1 VYTADMRPLN
11 AAVLIAV
18 LTTTQCKTAEGQRA
32 ESASA
37 TCAADTVACL
47 ARILERHGGLEHFRR
62 PHDAQYTATDDYS
75 FPFTLLKP
83 WPNKAAAWTKKA
95 DRANADQVMMFPVPT
110 SCLTW
115 LRPEAGHRSRAMR
128 TTLESLGASPNFSY
142 RYLCEW
148 PIESARLSEH
158 PTGIK
163 GKPSPGEKNSLT
175 RTRVSAFEN

>member
-18 LTTTQCKTAEGQRA
+18 LTTTQCKIAEGQRT

-62 PHDAQYTATDDYS
+62 RHYAQYTATDDYS
-75 FPFTLLKP
+75 FPFTQFKP

-95 DRANADQVMMFPVPT
+95 DRANADQVMMFPGSDILLDVDAAGGWA
-110 SCLTW
+110 SASGYAHDAGKFGRLTQFFLSIP
-115 LRPEAGHRSRAMR
+115 LRMADSGARIVNVHDSTWFRLLLHGRLFHGGH
-128 TTLESLGASPNFSY
+128 
-142 RYLCEW
+142 
-148 PIESARLSEH
+148 AR
-158 PTGIK
+158 
-163 GKPSPGEKNSLT
+163 
-175 RTRVSAFEN
+175 